1 MNSFQTP
8 ASNVAASLLV
18 PPGQYTRVNGLQS
31 FSGSAVTI
39 LAPAL
44 GSMFFAVIF
53 VTLLAFI
60 KIPDVKGS
68 AGETPGAFFEK
79 LYGGNP
85 VSLED
90 SALLRIIPF
99 LPLSTFS
106 QN

>member
-68 AGETPGAFFEK
+68 AGEIPGAFFEK
-79 LYGGNP
+79 IRRFCI
-85 VSLED
+85 S
-90 SALLRIIPF
+90 F
-99 LPLSTFS
+99 LFCRCQLSHKIR
-106 QN
+106 Q